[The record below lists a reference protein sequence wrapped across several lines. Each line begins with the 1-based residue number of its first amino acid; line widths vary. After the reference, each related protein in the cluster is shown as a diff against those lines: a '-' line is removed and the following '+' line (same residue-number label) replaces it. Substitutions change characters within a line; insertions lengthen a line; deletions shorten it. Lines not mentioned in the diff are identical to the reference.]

1 MLWYTTRDLSRSF
14 AIIGTR
20 LGHLYAVD
28 LVTGREIGCVSAA
41 PTAIVR
47 LEILSDSALDST
59 YLLIRYVITDITVN
73 IIFIISNN
81 IMFAV
86 SYLINK

>member
-59 YLLIRYVITDITVN
+59 YLLIRYVITD
-73 IIFIISNN
+73 FSNL
-81 IMFAV
+81 V
-86 SYLINK
+86 T